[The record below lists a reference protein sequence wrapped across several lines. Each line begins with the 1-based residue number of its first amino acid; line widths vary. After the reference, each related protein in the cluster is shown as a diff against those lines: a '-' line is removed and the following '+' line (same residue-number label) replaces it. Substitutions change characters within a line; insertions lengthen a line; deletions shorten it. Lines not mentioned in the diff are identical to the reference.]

1 MQNNSNMIFKG
12 VILLIAMVFVSSCA
26 VPEMQLQHNSK
37 YQTDTYSTV
46 GTIKVFEFENDI
58 HGWQKMNQK
67 YGKSFEKSKTWTG
80 YTVPSK
86 NEFLK
91 TTIEQEIAASGLFTI
106 TDNAEYELSGV
117 INTINNTH
125 KNGGGK
131 EASHLLGLIG
141 CFIYPVLIPATI
153 SLVANTDEI
162 TSLVNFEATLKK
174 NGIPIWEDEI
184 NVLIL
189 EFYPTAF
196 KIMAKQSLDSA
207 EILDKAVTQAIQKM
221 IKEID
226 DKVNPQI
233 PVIRAASDF

>member
-1 MQNNSNMIFKG
+1 MIRKEG
-12 VILLIAMVFVSSCA
+12 VIILIAMVFVSSCA
-26 VPEMQLQHNSK
+26 VPEMQLQHNPKS
-37 YQTDTYSTV
+37 QTNTYSTA
-46 GTIKVFEFENDI
+46 GTIEVLEFKNDI

-106 TDNAEYELSGV
+106 SDNAEYELSGV

-125 KNGGGK
+125 KDGGGK

-153 SLVANTDEI
+153 SLVANTDKI

-196 KIMAKQSLDSA
+196 KIKPKQSMDSA
-207 EILDKAVTQAIQKM
+207 EILDKAVTQAVREM
-221 IKEID
+221 IKKMDEEVKLQTQPISS
-226 DKVNPQI
+226 
-233 PVIRAASDF
+233 ASDF

>member
-1 MQNNSNMIFKG
+1 MIFKR
-12 VILLIAMVFVSSCA
+12 VIILIAMVYVSSCA
-26 VPEMQLQHNSK
+26 VPEMQLQHNPKS
-37 YQTDTYSTV
+37 QSNTYSTV
-46 GTIKVFEFENDI
+46 GTIKVLEFENDI
-58 HGWQKMNQK
+58 HGWQKMNKK
-67 YGKSFEKSKTWTG
+67 YGKSFEKSKTWTN

-91 TTIEQEIAASGLFTI
+91 TTIEQEIIASGLFAI
-106 TDNAEYELSGV
+106 SDDAEYELSGV
-117 INTINNTH
+117 INTIKNTH
-125 KNGGGK
+125 KEGGGK

-196 KIMAKQSLDSA
+196 KIKAQQSMDSA

-221 IKEID
+221 IKKMDEEM
-226 DKVNPQI
+226 KLQAQ
-233 PVIRAASDF
+233 VIGSASDF